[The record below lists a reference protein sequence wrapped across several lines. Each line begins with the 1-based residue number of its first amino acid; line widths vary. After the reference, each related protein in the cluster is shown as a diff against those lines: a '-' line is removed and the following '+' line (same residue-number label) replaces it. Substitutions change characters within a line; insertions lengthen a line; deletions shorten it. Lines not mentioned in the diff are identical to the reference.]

1 MVPVVVI
8 VPPVIGA
15 VVAIDVTV
23 PDPPPPPPEVS
34 IVAVEPEIVRS
45 PLLTLIVVIGLPEG
59 VPPTVVTV
67 NGGCTGDDILHHT

>member
-23 PDPPPPPPEVS
+23 PDPPDPLVS
-34 IVAVEPEIVRS
+34 ITAVLPVIERS
-45 PLLTLIVVIGLPEG
+45 PLLTLIVVIGLPDG

-67 NGGCTGDDILHHT
+67 SGGDIGPDINHHT

>member
-1 MVPVVVI
+1 MVPEVVI

-23 PDPPPPPPEVS
+23 PVPPPPPEVS

-45 PLLTLIVVIGLPEG
+45 PLLTLIVVIGLPDG

-67 NGGCTGDDILHHT
+67 SGGDIGPDINHHT